1 MSVCAVLITGTLTF
15 ETDGEIILWIRPF
28 SRELALFLACA
39 FIRVDGAHSNPG
51 DGTPHE
57 TRGNV

>member
-15 ETDGEIILWIRPF
+15 ETHGEIILWIRPF
-28 SRELALFLACA
+28 SRELALFLVHLL
-39 FIRVDGAHSNPG
+39 RVDGAHSNPG